1 MWSTLALA
9 SALSGAALAQEPDDS
24 HSAVVVILDGSG
36 SMSEIFH
43 GVSRMD
49 AAKTALKTVL
59 QTLPD
64 DTEIGLLVFAS
75 RRGGQAGPWAYPLGA
90 RSDSALLPAID
101 QVDPGGRTPLGEYI
115 KYGADALLENRD
127 RNLGYGTYRLLVVTD
142 GQASD
147 SDIMERFAPEV
158 VDRGIVLDVIGV
170 DMTSTH
176 TLKEMATSY
185 RAADR
190 PEELVEAVREVLAEV
205 SFGQDST
212 ADAEVFAIL
221 EGLPDTFA
229 MATIDSL
236 TSGTQNNH
244 PIGYVKKEQKPEES
258 PVSMPSSSSAAPP
271 APKPSSGCSTVLS
284 ASGLA
289 SALVLPALVTRRRR

>member
-1 MWSTLALA
+1 MWSTLAFA

-24 HSAVVVILDGSG
+24 HSAVVIILDGSG
-36 SMSEIFH
+36 SMTEIFH

-49 AAKTALKTVL
+49 AAKSALKTVL
-59 QTLPD
+59 KTLPN
-64 DTEIGLLVFAS
+64 DTELGLLVFAS
-75 RRGGQAGPWAYPLGA
+75 RRGDQVGPWAYPLGA
-90 RSDSALLPAID
+90 RSDNRLMPAID
-101 QVDPGGRTPLGEYI
+101 SVSPGGRTPLGEYI
-115 KYGADALLENRD
+115 KYGADALLENRE

-147 SDIMERFAPEV
+147 SSKMERFAPEV

-170 DMTSTH
+170 DMEQSH
-176 TLKEMATSY
+176 TLKQMATSY

-190 PEELVEAVREVLAEV
+190 PEELEEAVREVLAEV

-212 ADAEVFAIL
+212 ADAEVFATL
-221 EGLPDTFA
+221 EGLPDSFA
-229 MATIDSL
+229 MATIESL

-244 PIGYVKKEQKPEES
+244 PIGYVAKEPVPERA
-258 PVSMPSSSSAAPP
+258 PVSSSSVPPAPSSSSG
-271 APKPSSGCSTVLS
+271 GCSTVLS

-289 SALVLPALVTRRRR
+289 SVLILPALVARRRR

>member
-1 MWSTLALA
+1 MWSTLVLA
-9 SALSGAALAQEPDDS
+9 SALSGAAVAQEADDS

-36 SMSEIFH
+36 SMTELFH

-59 QTLPD
+59 KTLPA
-64 DTEIGLLVFAS
+64 DTELGLLVFAS
-75 RRGGQAGPWAYPLGA
+75 VKNGQAGPWAYPLGA
-90 RSDSALLPAID
+90 RSDEVLMPAID
-101 QVDPGGRTPLGEYI
+101 NVVPGGRTPLGEYI

-147 SDIMERFAPEV
+147 SSKMDLFAPEV

-170 DMTSTH
+170 DMKESH
-176 TLKEMATSY
+176 TLKKMATSY

-212 ADAEVFAIL
+212 ADAEVFATL
-221 EGLPDTFA
+221 EGLPDSFA
-229 MATIDSL
+229 MATIESL

-244 PIGYVKKEQKPEES
+244 PIGHVPE
-258 PVSMPSSSSAAPP
+258 P
-271 APKPSSGCSTVLS
+271 PKPPEALATSAPASSGSSGSGGCSTVLS

-289 SALVLPALVTRRRR
+289 GALVLPALVARRRR